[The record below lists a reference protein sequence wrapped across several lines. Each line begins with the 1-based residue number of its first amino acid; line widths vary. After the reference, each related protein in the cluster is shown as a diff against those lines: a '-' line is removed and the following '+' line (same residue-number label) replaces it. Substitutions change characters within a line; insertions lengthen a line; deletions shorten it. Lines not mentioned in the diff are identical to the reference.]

1 MNSSSLLGEDYRDTH
16 SKSSRKVSFNPK
28 TPNSA
33 QKSHKETANS
43 DIGNELK
50 LPPVYLPKYSNMP
63 TGTVTP
69 FLENQEYADFV
80 NTNILQKRKDSKA
93 SYDEGKSPDGRSV
106 RFYSSQAYINSHN
119 RKMSVLDKEE
129 KIWPF
134 ETNDKS
140 LQEHFVS
147 L

>member
-1 MNSSSLLGEDYRDTH
+1 MNSSSFLGEDYRDSH

-28 TPNSA
+28 TPASA
-33 QKSHKETANS
+33 QKPSKDVPGKDT
-43 DIGNELK
+43 GNELK

-69 FLENQEYADFV
+69 FLENQEYTAYV
-80 NTNILQKRKDSKA
+80 NTDIFHKRKDSKA

-119 RKMSVLDKEE
+119 RKISVLDKEE
-129 KIWPF
+129 NIWPF
-134 ETNDKS
+134 DTNDKAY
-140 LQEHFVS
+140 QEYFVS